1 MVRGAIK
8 NGPHSKF
15 IGIILIY
22 SDLRHK
28 IISSLF
34 SSMFGWFHGTDQQN
48 IEHILHRGGGSLVT
62 IEPWYVAVLY
72 CESRFSWTVTMTIL
86 YRYRYTCF
94 LPPYFNLR
102 LLEDSQFRTWLQ
114 AQTGSHLWWFWKG
127 NILEH
132 GIHSDLHGPHPKW
145 VTTIFI
151 IFSRCTWHLQ
161 NLHVNCLFW
170 MESHSQPS
178 PKNRTSPIKILQIQ
192 VGWE

>member
-1 MVRGAIK
+1 MTFGTKLFQACFLQCLDDFMEPTNK
-8 NGPHSKF
+8 NWT
-15 IGIILIY
+15 Y
-22 SDLRHK
+22 STGVVVHWSQQSLGK
-28 IISSLF
+28 LLF
-34 SSMFGWFHGTDQQN
+34 SIVSHVSVELWLWLYYTD
-48 IEHILHRGGGSLVT
+48 T
-62 IEPWYVAVLY
+62 D
-72 CESRFSWTVTMTIL
+72 TD
-86 YRYRYTCF
+86 TCF

-114 AQTGSHLWWFWKG
+114 AQTGSHLWWFRKG

-178 PKNRTSPIKILQIQ
+178 PKNGTSPIKILQIQ